1 MTDTNIKEREQTEAS
16 RRIDQIR
23 SSERR
28 RPRIP
33 LATLCVLAVTGVMT
47 GMQFVFPQVLPA
59 LERTPT
65 ALADHQWWRL
75 MSPLLVHSDGWR
87 QIAFNFPAILVVGFF
102 FESIYGSKPLLP
114 VYLVCGIAGEICG
127 YMWQPHGAGASIAG
141 AGLLGAVAFWLVGRN
156 PTIQAKFG
164 GVGILAG
171 GLALAFIHNI
181 HGPPVLLG
189 ACLGSVLP
197 VILEPHSGP
206 HRGRRRQ
213 P

>member
-1 MTDTNIKEREQTEAS
+1 MTDTNTKEREHTEAS
-16 RRIDQIR
+16 RRTGQVR
-23 SSERR
+23 AYARR
-28 RPRIP
+28 RPKIP

-75 MSPLLVHSDGWR
+75 ISPLLVHSDGWR
-87 QIAFNFPAILVVGFF
+87 QIAFNFPAILGVGFF
-102 FESIYGSKPLLP
+102 FESIYGSRPLLP
-114 VYLVCGIAGEICG
+114 VYLVCGFAGEICG

-141 AGLLGAVAFWLVGRN
+141 AELLGAVAFWLVGRN
-156 PTIQAKFG
+156 PTLQAKFG

-171 GLALAFIHNI
+171 SLALAFIRNI

-197 VILEPHSGP
+197 VILEPHSGR
-206 HRGRRRQ
+206 HRSAGSQ
-213 P
+213 L